1 MSKSLESA
9 LGKAEALQD
18 YNPSLSTKIAS
29 IAVDLRGNDDHFILP
44 SVFIRPFR
52 EEIDSLQRK
61 IEIQNADK
69 ESGVKSPN
77 QWKAF
82 QPV

>member
-1 MSKSLESA
+1 MEQ
-9 LGKAEALQD
+9 EFEIERE
-18 YNPSLSTKIAS
+18 Y
-29 IAVDLRGNDDHFILP
+29 
-44 SVFIRPFR
+44 FR